1 MFPSTR
7 NGSETT
13 VPLAER
19 GTKGGVNFWDRQRFR
34 DPSPVLSFNLV
45 AHLHRLTERFPE
57 LFTARLVN
65 FVPLSYLSRPRS
77 TPRYIYI
84 YIYFSFLFFFFR
96 LLSSFAR
103 GTYLRERRILV
114 TYLGIRNF
122 LSKLLKE
129 SNVFPFLGRNH
140 LRFLI
145 RNTAFDLVGE

>member
-84 YIYFSFLFFFFR
+84 YLFFFPFL
-96 LLSSFAR
+96 LLSTPFFFRTRNVLTREKNPRYVPRNPKLSFEAFKR
-103 GTYLRERRILV
+103 IERVSFSR
-114 TYLGIRNF
+114 
-122 LSKLLKE
+122 
-129 SNVFPFLGRNH
+129 P
-140 LRFLI
+140 
-145 RNTAFDLVGE
+145 